1 MKAVIL
7 VGGEGTR
14 LRPLTCNT
22 TKAMVPILNMPFLE
36 YVIRYLKGHGIKDV
50 ILAMSYLPDRIQG
63 HLGDGTELGV
73 KLSYAIEKE
82 PLGTGGAIKNAEA
95 QLTEPFFV
103 LNGDVLTGIDL
114 TAMMSRHRKVKPRV
128 SIALTPVDNPTI
140 YGVVET
146 DHNDMVKRFAE
157 KPSVEEVTTNMINAG
172 IYIIDPSVLGYIPPA
187 TPSMV
192 ERHLFPL
199 LLEKGEPILSY
210 PSDSYWID
218 IGTPEKYLK
227 AHHDLLSGEAPALA
241 SYWDNFDQGVQ
252 IGASCTIDPSSE
264 IEGPVLIGEGCSVAK
279 WAVLKGPAVLG
290 PRCEIAE
297 GACVEGAVLWEGVK
311 VGKKALLRNCIVA
324 ANCQIGEESQ
334 VLDNCVLGD
343 NVVVGRDNKLA
354 PEIKIWPDK
363 RITSGTMSF

>member
-36 YVIRYLKGHGIKDV
+36 YVLRYLKGHGIKDV
-50 ILAMSYLPDRIQG
+50 TLAMSYLPDRIQG
-63 HLGDGTELGV
+63 QLGDGSELGV
-73 KLSYAIEKE
+73 RLHYAVEKE
-82 PLGTGGAIKNAEA
+82 PMGTGGAIKNAEA
-95 QLTEPFFV
+95 HLTEPFFV
-103 LNGDVLTGIDL
+103 LNGDVLTSIDL
-114 TAMMSRHRKVKPRV
+114 AAMMKNHRKVKPRV

-146 DHNDMVKRFAE
+146 DHRDMVKRFAE
-157 KPSVEEVTTNMINAG
+157 KPSAEEVTTNMINAG
-172 IYIIDPSVLGYIPPA
+172 IYIIDPAVLGYIPPN

-227 AHHDLLSGEAPALA
+227 AHHDLLQGEAPALA
-241 SYWDNFDQGVQ
+241 AYWNNLGQGVQ
-252 IGASCTIDPSSE
+252 IGDSCNIDPSAE
-264 IEGPVLIGEGCSVAK
+264 IEGPVLIGGGCTVAK

-290 PRCEIAE
+290 PSCQIAE
-297 GACVEGAVLWEGVK
+297 GACVEGAILWEGVK

-334 VLDNCVLGD
+334 VSDNCVLGD
-343 NVVVGRDNKLA
+343 NVVVGKNNKLA

-363 RITSGTMSF
+363 RISAGTMSF